1 MNRAKAT
8 SAALEPKKNQ
18 VSSRPPFCRRL
29 NAFRALSCISVI
41 CTHIVGYYEL
51 RMPLRSLDFAGHQGV
66 YFFFSL
72 SGYLL
77 GLSLTKEVHK
87 RLNLEE
93 SKRRR
98 YQKVQDSTPQV
109 QIHEADAVESSKT
122 SSGLLAILQGW
133 IKRSVLL
140 SVITKYLWNRTWRLF
155 PLYFSIWAILRC
167 FAVPDTKIESLNTEF
182 LLKDILTLRAFPGH
196 FWTMRIEMMFY
207 YYVIPVYT
215 ALVYVAFSLLKK
227 GLDAAAKVCFG
238 SIVCALLFTAI
249 SHMPLDIDIVRP
261 VRNQFIFI
269 NNMPPFCFGIIAALI
284 NYALELRQNAK
295 KTQKPTN
302 EIQAQTEQEDDFLTP
317 QSSGI
322 VQKIKSLISP
332 YFYQIL
338 FTIVFARI
346 LFLNPGV
353 ARSFFD
359 PHPQFPDWVRANLH
373 SHWYSIFILLNDT
386 RGGLWKIL
394 RPNYESQSTL
404 NHPSWLHKIIYNVG
418 LWSYPIYLIHPL
430 SYFLTSKYFPKTADT
445 LELNIFAIISCFI
458 AGGIL
463 DFVIDKMLVTKL
475 IFGKLFA
482 VKKERPS

>member
-1 MNRAKAT
+1 MNCAKAT
-8 SAALEPKKNQ
+8 PAATLEPKKSQ
-18 VSSRPPFCRRL
+18 ASSRAPFCRRL

-87 RLNLEE
+87 RLTLEE
-93 SKRRR
+93 SKKKR
-98 YQKVQDSTPQV
+98 YQKVQDGTPQV
-109 QIHEADAVESSKT
+109 QIHEANAVESSKV
-122 SSGLLAILQGW
+122 SSGLIASLQRW
-133 IKRSVLL
+133 IQKSVLL
-140 SVITKYLWNRTWRLF
+140 SVLTKYLWNRTWRLF
-155 PLYFSIWAILRC
+155 PLYFTIWTILRC
-167 FAVPDTKIESLNTEF
+167 FAVPDTKIESLDSAVS
-182 LLKDILTLRAFPGH
+182 LKDIFTLRAFPGH

-207 YYVIPVYT
+207 YYIIPVYT
-215 ALVYVAFSLLKK
+215 ALVYVAFSLLRK

-238 SIVCALLFTAI
+238 AIICALLYTAVI
-249 SHMPLDIDIVRP
+249 HMTLEVDIVRP

-284 NYALELRQNAK
+284 NYALELRINAK
-295 KTQKPTN
+295 KTEKPAEGET
-302 EIQAQTEQEDDFLTP
+302 DFVTQP
-317 QSSGI
+317 QGSKLSRV
-322 VQKIKSLISP
+322 VQKIKSLLSP
-332 YFYQIL
+332 YLYRIL
-338 FTIVFARI
+338 FIIVFGRI

-353 ARSFFD
+353 ARSFFN
-359 PHPQFPDWVRANLH
+359 PQPQFPGWVRANLN
-373 SHWYSIFILLNDT
+373 SHWYSLFILLNDT

-394 RPNYESQSTL
+394 RPKDESQLTL
-404 NHPSWLHKIIYNVG
+404 SHPTWIHKIIYNVG

-430 SYFLTSKYFPKTADT
+430 SYFLTSKYFPETADT
-445 LELNIFAIISCFI
+445 LEINIFAIISCFI

-482 VKKERPS
+482 VKKEQPK